1 MYKFILFFFLSVF
14 FATQSFAEVV
24 KKINISGNERVSDET
39 VKIYGKIDH
48 NSDYSEK
55 DLNNILNNL
64 YSTNFFEDVQVILSN
79 GILNVKLTEF
89 PVINELLILGEP
101 SKKYKEE
108 IIKIIQ
114 LKQKDSFIRNKIAS
128 DTDRIKSLYSSI
140 GYNFVE
146 VTAKVR
152 KIDEKNVDLI
162 FEVNRGEITKISKIT
177 FTGDKKVKEKRLRE
191 LIASEEDR
199 FWKLI
204 SKNTKYNQSLVN
216 LDLRL
221 LKNYYKSIGY
231 YDVNILSNSAE
242 IQKSGNVELKYSID
256 AGNRY
261 FIKKIE
267 TNTDPV
273 FDKNIFFPLNKEYEK
288 VIGTYYSPFKIKKL
302 LEGLDE
308 LIERNNL
315 QFVEHN
321 VEEIIENDNIII
333 KFNIT
338 EGEKVL
344 IERINV
350 IGNNVT
356 NENVIRGEFLI
367 DEGDPF
373 TKLSLD
379 KSVAKL
385 KSRNIFKSV
394 ESLVKEGSEKNLK
407 IIDISVEEKAT
418 GEISAGAGFGTN
430 GGSVGFS
437 VQENNWLGQG
447 KNVGFNIDVD
457 KESFKGTL
465 AYTDPNYD
473 SLGNSLSYYLSSV
486 NNDKPN
492 QGYEN
497 SLTSAGISTSFEQF
511 KDIRASI
518 GIAASYDNLKAVSG
532 ASDSLK
538 KQEGAF
544 TQIDGNYGFTI
555 DKRNRAFNPTDGSIA
570 SFSQTL
576 PIYADRATITNTFGA
591 STYKTV
597 TENIIGAVKFYA
609 SAINGLNDKD
619 VRLSK
624 RNSLGNRIRGFELNK
639 IGPVDGADFIGGN
652 YASALNFE
660 ADLPNIL
667 PESTKTDVSLFLD
680 FGNVWGVDYDATIDD
695 SNKIRSSTGAAASW
709 MSPLGPM
716 TFIVSQNISKATTDK
731 TENFSFNLGTT
742 F

>member
-1 MYKFILFFFLSVF
+1 MYKFILFFFLSTF

-24 KKINISGNERVSDET
+24 KKINISGNERVSVET
-39 VKIYGKIDH
+39 IKIYGKIDL

-89 PVINELLILGEP
+89 PIINELLILGEP
-101 SKKYKEE
+101 SKKYKDE

-140 GYNFVE
+140 GYNFAE

-152 KIDEKNVDLI
+152 KIDKKNVDLI
-162 FEVNRGEITKISKIT
+162 FEINRGEITKISKIT

-231 YDVNILSNSAE
+231 YDVRILSNSAE

-288 VIGTYYSPFKIKKL
+288 VIGSYYSPFKIKKL

-437 VQENNWLGQG
+437 IQENNWLGQG
-447 KNVGFNIDVD
+447 KNVAFNVDVD

-511 KDIRASI
+511 RDIRASI
-518 GIAASYDNLKAVSG
+518 GIAASYDNLQAVSG

-538 KQEGAF
+538 KQEGTF
-544 TQIDGNYGFTI
+544 TQVDGNYGFTI

-576 PIYADRATITNTFGA
+576 PIYADRATITNTFVA

-597 TENIIGAVKFYA
+597 TENLIGAVKFYV
-609 SAINGLNDKD
+609 SAINGFNDDD

-624 RNSLGNRIRGFELNK
+624 RKNLGNRIRGFEQNK
-639 IGPVDGADFIGGN
+639 IGPVDGTDFIGGN

-660 ADLPNIL
+660 VDLPNIL

-716 TFIVSQNISKATTDK
+716 TFVVSQNISKATTDK

>member
-1 MYKFILFFFLSVF
+1 MYKFILFFFLSTF

-24 KKINISGNERVSDET
+24 KKINISGNERVSVET
-39 VKIYGKIDH
+39 VKIYGKIDL

-89 PVINELLILGEP
+89 PIINELLILGEP
-101 SKKYKEE
+101 SKKYKDE

-140 GYNFVE
+140 GYNFAE

-152 KIDEKNVDLI
+152 KIDKKNVDLI
-162 FEVNRGEITKISKIT
+162 FEINRGEITKISKIT

-231 YDVNILSNSAE
+231 YDVRILSNSAE

-288 VIGTYYSPFKIKKL
+288 VIGSYYSPFKIKKL

-437 VQENNWLGQG
+437 IQENNWLGQG
-447 KNVGFNIDVD
+447 KNVAFNVDVD

-511 KDIRASI
+511 RDIRASI
-518 GIAASYDNLKAVSG
+518 GIAASYDNLQAVSG

-538 KQEGAF
+538 KQEGTF
-544 TQIDGNYGFTI
+544 TQVDGNYGFTI

-597 TENIIGAVKFYA
+597 TENLIGAVKFYV
-609 SAINGLNDKD
+609 SAINGFNDDD

-624 RNSLGNRIRGFELNK
+624 RKNLGNRIRGFEQNK
-639 IGPVDGADFIGGN
+639 IGPVDGTDFIGGN

-660 ADLPNIL
+660 VDLPNIL

-716 TFIVSQNISKATTDK
+716 TFVVSQNISKATTDK